1 MNKAVNRHQSLLRHR
16 PPPSAGSHRGRL
28 SLLNPEGNLPVWG
41 SESVAPGES
50 QHPFC
55 FSNLNSIFTL
65 VTVTWCCGFR
75 DCEPVAKVSSENRGS
90 ALGVS
95 TAFVDVSL
103 GVSGPVAGIVV
114 SRMGY
119 PLIFLFAAAMAGVS
133 VILILLVR
141 VLDARSGYGNHDDD
155 NRVDPKHAA
164 NPVAGRR
171 KFEESR
177 ALLLSMRTYRFMIDP
192 APLLKG

>member
-1 MNKAVNRHQSLLRHR
+1 MRNRICCTLAVV
-16 PPPSAGSHRGRL
+16 PTIFF
-28 SLLNPEGNLPVWG
+28 GN
-41 SESVAPGES
+41 
-50 QHPFC
+50 FT
-55 FSNLNSIFTL
+55 SIFTL
-65 VTVTWCCGFR
+65 MTVTWCCGFR

-155 NRVDPKHAA
+155 NRVDPKARGESCCRAQEVRGKSGTLNIDA
-164 NPVAGRR
+164 N
-171 KFEESR
+171 
-177 ALLLSMRTYRFMIDP
+177 LSLHDRSCS
-192 APLLKG
+192 AP